1 MSAGVL
7 KHGKPRRE
15 AAKSVTLSKIDLR
28 ALWELDKPPLMS
40 GKLFLGHRL
49 RRLRRDLGKSQ
60 TDMATSLG
68 ISPSYLNHLERNQ
81 RPVTAALLLKLADIY
96 EVDVRSFATGGG
108 TRTGPDELKEIFS
121 DVILSDLDVARY
133 ELAELAH
140 NSPTVADAIARLYA
154 ALKEAGR
161 SPGVEGNGDARSL
174 VTPENW
180 VRDYIQQHR
189 NHYPELE
196 QCAETLGGALSDPLS
211 MSEPMRRRLKDA
223 WGITARV
230 VPQAELGNVS
240 QSYDTER
247 RQFLLSSQL
256 RAENRTFALAYQ
268 LALTEFAS
276 VIERM
281 VAEAA
286 PPDEGIAQLLHMS
299 LANYAA
305 GAIMMPYGRFLS
317 ACEEMRYSIDRLCG
331 EFGANVEQVAH
342 RLTTMGRPGARG
354 VPFFM
359 LRVDPAGNI
368 SKRYAGD
375 QFPFSRFGGTCPR
388 WNLHAAFQAAGQ
400 VVTQLIE
407 TPDGHRYF
415 TVART
420 IERPI
425 RTDLSGGLL
434 AIGLGCDIRYAH
446 KLSCADVYDLA
457 NAPVTPVGPAC
468 AICPRLDCGY
478 RATAPAGRM
487 LAVDRLQKTISP
499 YPFVPA

>member
-1 MSAGVL
+1 
-7 KHGKPRRE
+7 
-15 AAKSVTLSKIDLR
+15 
-28 ALWELDKPPLMS
+28 MS

-49 RRLRRDLGKSQ
+49 RRLRRDHDMSQ
-60 TDMATSLG
+60 TDMAASLA

-81 RPVTAALLLKLADIY
+81 RPVTAALLLKLAEHYD
-96 EVDVRSFATGGG
+96 VDVRAFAAGGG
-108 TRTGPDELKEIFS
+108 HRTGPDELGEIFS
-121 DVILSDLDVARY
+121 DQLLADLGVPRY
-133 ELAELAH
+133 ELAELA
-140 NSPTVADAIARLYA
+140 NNAPSVADAIARLYA
-154 ALKEAGR
+154 ALKETAR
-161 SPGVEGNGDARSL
+161 NPGLAGNGDARAL

-189 NHYPELE
+189 NHYPALE
-196 QCAETLGGALSDPLS
+196 EAAETLGGGLSDPLS
-211 MSEPMRRRLKDA
+211 MAEPMRRRLKEA
-223 WGITARV
+223 WGINARV

-240 QSYDTER
+240 QLFDEER
-247 RQFLLSSQL
+247 RLFLLSSQL
-256 RAENRTFALAYQ
+256 RPENRTFALAYQ
-268 LALTEFAS
+268 LALVEFS
-276 VIERM
+276 GVIDRM
-281 VAEAA
+281 VAEAGA
-286 PPDEGIAQLLHMS
+286 PDEGIRQLLHMS

-305 GAIMMPYGRFLS
+305 GAIMMPYGRFLK

-342 RLTTMGRPGARG
+342 RFTTLGRPGARG

-425 RTDLSGGLL
+425 KSDLSGGLL
-434 AIGLGCDIRYAH
+434 AIGLGCDIGYAH
-446 KLSCADVYDLA
+446 KLHCAEGYDLA

-468 AICPRLDCGY
+468 AICPRMDCGY
-478 RATAPAGRM
+478 RATPPAGRM
-487 LAVDRLQKTISP
+487 LAVDRTRKTISP
-499 YPFVPA
+499 YPFVAA

>member
-1 MSAGVL
+1 MS
-7 KHGKPRRE
+7 
-15 AAKSVTLSKIDLR
+15 S
-28 ALWELDKPPLMS
+28 
-40 GKLFLGHRL
+40 KLFLGHRL
-49 RRLRRDLGKSQ
+49 RRLRRDHELSQ
-60 TDMATSLG
+60 TDMAQSLA

-81 RPVTAALLLKLADIY
+81 RPVTATLLLKLAEQF
-96 EVDVRSFATGGG
+96 EVDVRAFAANCGGAK
-108 TRTGPDELKEIFS
+108 TGPDALGEIFS
-121 DVILSDLDVARY
+121 DVLLSDLGVPRY
-133 ELAELAH
+133 ELVELA
-140 NSPTVADAIARLYA
+140 NNAPSIADAIARLYT

-161 SPGVEGNGDARSL
+161 NPSLANAGDARAL

-196 QCAETLGGALSDPLS
+196 EAAETLGGALSDPLS

-223 WGITARV
+223 WGIGARV
-230 VPQAELGNVS
+230 VQQSELGNVS
-240 QSYDTER
+240 QLYDPER

-256 RAENRTFALAYQ
+256 RPENRTFALAYQ
-268 LALTEFAS
+268 LALVEFAALLD
-276 VIERM
+276 RM

-286 PPDEGIAQLLHMS
+286 PPDEGISQLLHMS

-305 GAIMMPYGRFLS
+305 GAIMMPYGRFLAS
-317 ACEEMRYSIDRLCG
+317 AEQYRYSIDRLCG
-331 EFGANVEQVAH
+331 DYGANVEQVAH
-342 RLTTMGRPGARG
+342 RLTTLNRTGARG

-359 LRVDPAGNI
+359 LRVDAAGNI
-368 SKRYAGD
+368 SKRYAGEN
-375 QFPFSRFGGTCPR
+375 FPFSRFGGTCPR

-425 RTDLSGGLL
+425 KTELGGSLL
-434 AIGLGCDIRYAH
+434 AIGLGCDIRHAH
-446 KLSCADVYDLA
+446 KLSCAEVYDLE

-468 AICPRLDCGY
+468 AICPRIDCAY
-478 RATAPAGRM
+478 RATPPAGRM
-487 LAVDRLQKTISP
+487 LAVDRTRKTISP
-499 YPFVPA
+499 FPFIAG

>member
-1 MSAGVL
+1 MSA
-7 KHGKPRRE
+7 
-15 AAKSVTLSKIDLR
+15 
-28 ALWELDKPPLMS
+28 
-40 GKLFLGHRL
+40 KLFLGHRL
-49 RRLRRDLGKSQ
+49 RRLRRDHDLSQ
-60 TDMATSLG
+60 TDMALSLG

-81 RPVTAALLLKLADIY
+81 RPVTASLLLKLAELY
-96 EVDVRSFATGGG
+96 EVDVRSFAAGGG
-108 TRTGPDELKEIFS
+108 AKTGPDALAEIFS
-121 DVILSDLDVARY
+121 DALLGDLDVPRY
-133 ELAELAH
+133 ELVELA
-140 NSPTVADAIARLYA
+140 NNAPSVADAIARLYA

-161 SPGVEGNGDARSL
+161 DPSLSGSGDARGL

-189 NHYPELE
+189 NHYPALE
-196 QCAETLGGALSDPLS
+196 ECAETLGGALSDPLS
-211 MSEPMRRRLKDA
+211 MSEPMRRRLKEG
-223 WGITARV
+223 WGISARV
-230 VPQAELGNVS
+230 VPQAELGNLS
-240 QSYDTER
+240 QSYDADR
-247 RQFLLSSQL
+247 REFLMSSQL

-268 LALTEFAS
+268 LALVEFGP
-276 VIERM
+276 VIDRL

-305 GAIMMPYGRFLS
+305 GAIMMPYGRFLK
-317 ACEEMRYSIDRLCG
+317 ACEELRYSIDRLCG

-342 RLTTMGRPGARG
+342 RLTTLNRPGARG

-368 SKRYAGD
+368 SKRYAGEN
-375 QFPFSRFGGTCPR
+375 FPFSRFGGTCPR

-407 TPDGHRYF
+407 TPDGQRYF

-420 IERPI
+420 IDRPI
-425 RTDLSGGLL
+425 KSDLSGGLL
-434 AIGLGCDIRYAH
+434 AIGLGCDIRHAH

-487 LAVDRLQKTISP
+487 LAVDRLRKTISP
-499 YPFVPA
+499 YPFVAS

>member
-1 MSAGVL
+1 MSA
-7 KHGKPRRE
+7 
-15 AAKSVTLSKIDLR
+15 
-28 ALWELDKPPLMS
+28 
-40 GKLFLGHRL
+40 KLFLGHRL
-49 RRLRRDLGKSQ
+49 RRLRRDRELSQ
-60 TDMATSLG
+60 TQMAATLA

-81 RPVTAALLLKLADIY
+81 RPVTAALLLKLAEIY
-96 EVDVRSFATGGG
+96 EIDVRAFASGGG
-108 TRTGPDELKEIFS
+108 TRTGPDALAEIFG
-121 DVILSDLDVARY
+121 DVMLSDLGVPRY

-140 NSPTVADAIARLYA
+140 NAPAIADAIARLYA
-154 ALKEAGR
+154 GVKEAGR
-161 SPGVEGNGDARSL
+161 HPTIASSGDARAL

-189 NHYPELE
+189 NHYPALE
-196 QCAETLGGALSDPLS
+196 EAAETLGGALSDPLS

-223 WGITARV
+223 WRITARV
-230 VPQAELGNVS
+230 VPQAELGTIS
-240 QSYDTER
+240 QIYDPDR
-247 RQFLLSSQL
+247 REFLLSSQL

-268 LALTEFAS
+268 LALVEFAG
-276 VIERM
+276 VIDRM

-305 GAIMMPYGRFLS
+305 GAIMMPYGRFLR

-342 RLTTMGRPGARG
+342 RFTTLSRPGARG

-388 WNLHAAFQAAGQ
+388 WNMHAAFQAAGQ

-425 RTDLSGGLL
+425 KTDLSGGLL
-434 AIGLGCDIRYAH
+434 AVGLGCEVRHAD

-478 RATAPAGRM
+478 RATAPAGHM
-487 LAVDRLQKTISP
+487 LAVDRHKKTISP
-499 YPFVPA
+499 YPFVPT

>member
-1 MSAGVL
+1 L
-7 KHGKPRRE
+7 D
-15 AAKSVTLSKIDLR
+15 KIDRLS
-28 ALWELDKPPLMS
+28 AMPPA
-40 GKLFLGHRL
+40 KLFLGHRL
-49 RRLRRDLGKSQ
+49 RRLRRDRGLSQ
-60 TDMATSLG
+60 TDMAATLD

-81 RPVTAALLLKLADIY
+81 RPVTASLLLKLADLY
-96 EVDVRSFATGGG
+96 EVDVRSFASDGGI
-108 TRTGPDELKEIFS
+108 RTGVSELNEIFS
-121 DVILSDLDVARY
+121 DALLKDLGVTRY
-133 ELAELAH
+133 ELAELA
-140 NSPTVADAIARLYA
+140 NNAPSVADAIARLYA

-161 SPGVEGNGDARSL
+161 NPDLASSGDVRAM
-174 VTPENW
+174 VTPETW

-196 QCAETLGGALSDPLS
+196 EAAETLGGALSDPLS
-211 MSEPMRRRLKDA
+211 MSEPMRRRLKEA
-223 WGITARV
+223 WGISARV
-230 VPQAELGNVS
+230 VPQSELGNLS
-240 QSYDTER
+240 QLYDPER
-247 RQFLLSSQL
+247 RQFLISSQL

-268 LALTEFAS
+268 LALTEFSS
-276 VIERM
+276 VLDRLTR
-281 VAEAA
+281 EAA
-286 PPDEGIAQLLHMS
+286 PPDEGIRQLLHMS

-305 GAIMMPYGRFLS
+305 GAIMMPYGRFLK

-342 RLTTMGRPGARG
+342 RLTTLSRPKARG

-425 RTDLSGGLL
+425 KSDLSGGLL
-434 AIGLGCDIRYAH
+434 AIGLGCDIRHAH

-478 RATAPAGRM
+478 RATPPAGRM

-499 YPFVPA
+499 FPFVAA

>member
-1 MSAGVL
+1 MSTA
-7 KHGKPRRE
+7 
-15 AAKSVTLSKIDLR
+15 
-28 ALWELDKPPLMS
+28 
-40 GKLFLGHRL
+40 KLFLGHRL
-49 RRLRRDLGKSQ
+49 RRLRRDQSLSQ
-60 TDMATSLG
+60 TDMAGTLG

-81 RPVTAALLLKLADIY
+81 RPVTATLLLRLAERY
-96 EVDVRSFATGGG
+96 EIDVRSFAAGGG
-108 TRTGPDELKEIFS
+108 TRTGPDELSEIFA
-121 DVILSDLDVARY
+121 DTLLGDLGVPRY

-140 NSPTVADAIARLYA
+140 NAPAIADAIARLYG
-154 ALKEAGR
+154 ALKEADR
-161 SPGVEGNGDARSL
+161 HPSMAEGGDARVL

-196 QCAETLGGALSDPLS
+196 RCAETLGGALSDPLS
-211 MSEPMRRRLKDA
+211 MAEPMRRRLKDA
-223 WGITARV
+223 WGIDARV
-230 VPQAELGNVS
+230 VPQADLGGIS
-240 QSYDTER
+240 QQFDPDR
-247 RQFLLSSQL
+247 RQLLLSSQL

-268 LALTEFAS
+268 LALTEFAD
-276 VIERM
+276 VLTTM
-281 VAEAA
+281 VAAAA

-305 GAIMMPYGRFLS
+305 GAIMMPYGRFLR

-342 RLTTMGRPGARG
+342 RFTTLGRPGARG

-425 RTDLSGGLL
+425 KTDLSGGLM
-434 AIGLGCDIRYAH
+434 AIGLGCDIAHAH
-446 KLSCADVYDLA
+446 KLSCAEGIDLER
-457 NAPVTPVGPAC
+457 APVTPVGPAC
-468 AICPRLDCGY
+468 ALCPRTDCGY
-478 RATAPAGRM
+478 RATAPAGRK

-499 YPFVPA
+499 YPFVAG